1 MNKIKL
7 FKWITGIAFTALVAL
22 SAGNAFAIDPATR
35 VVSPFWQHAGN
46 TYTFVAVTHPSLSGM
61 NSDIGVTVTAFLGDG
76 GEGAANVYGTAQD
89 FTVSAGSTS
98 KIFIF
103 GTNLQSS
110 NSLFNTANFPS
121 DTVILGSTTAGGT
134 GYLRFEPT
142 GSADVTMLSYWG
154 AVVFTGSNTGFAMEF
169 IGDLNDSSS
178 HPNQAANTFP
188 SGLN

>member
-1 MNKIKL
+1 MKMKRMVR
-7 FKWITGIAFTALVAL
+7 WIIGIATAAFVAL
-22 SAGNAFAIDPATR
+22 PVHSAFAIDPSTN
-35 VVSPFWQHAGN
+35 VISPFWQHAGN
-46 TYTFVAVTHPSLSGM
+46 TYTFVAVSHPSLSGM
-61 NSDIGVTVTAFLGDG
+61 DPAVGVTVTAFLGDG
-76 GEGAANVYGTAQD
+76 GEGAANVYGTSQN
-89 FTVSAGSTS
+89 FTVNAGGTN

-103 GTNLQSS
+103 GTNLQGT
-110 NSLFNTANFPS
+110 NSVFNAANFPS

-142 GSADVTMLSYWG
+142 VASDVTKLSYWG

-188 SGLN
+188 SGVN